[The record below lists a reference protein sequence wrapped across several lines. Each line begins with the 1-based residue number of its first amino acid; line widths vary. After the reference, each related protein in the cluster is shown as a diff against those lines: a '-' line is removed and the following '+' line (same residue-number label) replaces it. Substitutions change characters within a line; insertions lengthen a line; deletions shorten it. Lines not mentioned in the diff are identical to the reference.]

1 MVSEAVLES
10 VVVSRLIEKVVIDE
24 NAGANVQARDAL
36 KIEEWKNFEI
46 TMLKFWQLHIY
57 TELIRKRERNRA
69 CMCVRM
75 FPMIDSRLP
84 RLNSK

>member
-57 TELIRKRERNRA
+57 TELIRKREREKPRVYVCAN
-69 CMCVRM
+69 VSY
-75 FPMIDSRLP
+75 DRL
-84 RLNSK
+84 